1 MERMVESV
9 GSGREL
15 GASNRHGWTPVMYA
29 SYCGHDDIV
38 EFLIDN
44 SVSMVEKNERGRTA
58 IMLAAMCGNDAVAE
72 VLILRGGG
80 RIKSNLRHAVQSF
93 FSEAYFGRSR
103 ERLVAIDGSRRLFRT
118 LSRRHLRARPFRQ
131 TASRLR
137 RRPECSRGGGQGFQS
152 TDGGCRGGT
161 RVGRPIAAED
171 GRRP

>member
-29 SYCGHDDIV
+29 SYCGHDGIV

-44 SVSMVEKNERGRTA
+44 SVSMVEKNDRGRTA

-80 RIKSNLRHAVQSF
+80 LVESNLRLTY
-93 FSEAYFGRSR
+93 FSLLERSIFQQ
-103 ERLVAIDGSRRLFRT
+103 VSRRV
-118 LSRRHLRARPFRQ
+118 
-131 TASRLR
+131 
-137 RRPECSRGGGQGFQS
+137 CC
-152 TDGGCRGGT
+152 D
-161 RVGRPIAAED
+161 
-171 GRRP
+171 